1 MGEYTVTGQI
11 VSGRAFGTRPAFC
24 RWGVV
29 AGPAWDLLEGVQDGQ
44 TMTAYAPRSRP
55 AVWSH
60 PVEMRFS
67 YKVLPDGPIGASCI
81 LAMRADAEPDCST
94 AAGLSPML
102 GAALLASP
110 FDRVA

>member
-1 MGEYTVTGQI
+1 MGEYAVTGQI

-44 TMTAYAPRSRP
+44 TMTAFAQRSRP

-67 YKVLPDGPIGASCI
+67 YKVLSAGVIGAFSF
-81 LAMRADAEPDCST
+81 LAEP
-94 AAGLSPML
+94 
-102 GAALLASP
+102 
-110 FDRVA
+110 FDS